1 MECPGREGY
10 KISKK
15 DKSAVFEVEIKHVS
29 RNNKEAN
36 IQAGLDKNSI
46 PPVPVLSRA
55 PSDYTWHHME
65 DGKTMMLVDK
75 KVHA

>member
-1 MECPGREGY
+1 MR
-10 KISKK
+10 
-15 DKSAVFEVEIKHVS
+15 

-46 PPVPVLSRA
+46 LPVPVLSRA

-65 DGKTMMLVDK
+65 DGKSMMLVDK
-75 KVHA
+75 KVHAEFSHKGGVSLKNN

>member
-1 MECPGREGY
+1 M
-10 KISKK
+10 
-15 DKSAVFEVEIKHVS
+15 S